1 MSNPRQLRDTW
12 IGSIKRMGPGLGYPH
27 PDGFRERLDGAAN
40 TIITHIREEMELIG
54 LDGAQA
60 DTIIEGYRARR
71 AEFFQSDGPI
81 GLLQREYANLHNHTG
96 SLLNE
101 RRQQNWATTWDYV
114 KMYFSRTLQTA
125 TIAAII
131 LATGY
136 AAKIWHIPLPLL
148 RMVTQ

>member
-1 MSNPRQLRDTW
+1 MRQLRDTW
-12 IGSIKRMGPGLGYPH
+12 IASMKRMGHGVGYQH
-27 PDGFRERLDGAAN
+27 PDGFSEKLEGVVN
-40 TIITHIREEMELIG
+40 TIVTHIREEMEVNG

-60 DTIIEGYRARR
+60 DAIIESYRAKRPQ
-71 AEFFQSDGPI
+71 FFQSNDGPI
-81 GLLQREYANLHNHTG
+81 WRLKINYTNLYHHCE
-96 SLLNE
+96 SLLSE

-136 AAKIWHIPLPLL
+136 TAKIWEIPLPLL
-148 RMVTQ
+148 RMVPQ